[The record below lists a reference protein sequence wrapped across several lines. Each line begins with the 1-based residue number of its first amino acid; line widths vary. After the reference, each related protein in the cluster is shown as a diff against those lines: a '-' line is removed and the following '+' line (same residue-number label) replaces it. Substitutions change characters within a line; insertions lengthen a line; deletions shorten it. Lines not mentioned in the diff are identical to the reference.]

1 MAWNQPGGNGDRDPW
16 GGGRG
21 GGQQGGP
28 PDLDEVL
35 RKLQASLG
43 RIFGGGKSG
52 RGPSGGG
59 GGALFSGG
67 KKGIVLIAV
76 LVLIG
81 WIIAGIYIVK
91 PPEQGVVLRFGKYVR
106 TTGPGPHWAPFLVET
121 VEKVNVQQVR
131 SEDIGFRSTP
141 AGRGSVP
148 HESLMLT
155 EDEAIVDLKF
165 TVQYRV
171 NDPGAFL
178 FNVVDPTTTLRQA
191 TESAVREIVGK
202 SKMDFVL
209 TEGRDAVASEAL
221 SLIQS
226 IVDAYGTGLNV
237 TSVNMQ
243 SAQPPKEVQEAFFDA
258 VKAREDEERTKN
270 QARAYAADVL
280 PKARGDA
287 NAIRERAL
295 AYQQRVLAAADGET
309 DRFLD
314 VLREYSKAPEVTRER
329 LYIES
334 LESVMTNASKIMV
347 DVQGGNSLIYLP
359 LDKLMGA
366 RERNQAGGG
375 MANTEESD
383 TMAED
388 RRRFEDTGRERVDLR
403 GRGR

>member
-21 GGQQGGP
+21 GGQQGP

-43 RIFGGGKSG
+43 RVFGGG
-52 RGPSGGG
+52 RSGGG
-59 GGALFSGG
+59 PGRGGGPLFGGG
-67 KKGIVLIAV
+67 KKGILLIVLLV
-76 LVLIG
+76 LVG
-81 WIIAGIYIVK
+81 WIVAGIYIVD

-131 SEDIGFRSTP
+131 SEDIGFRRTP
-141 AGRGSVP
+141 AGQSSVP

-155 EDEAIVDLKF
+155 EDEAIVDVKF

-171 NDPGAFL
+171 NDPGAYL

-191 TESAVREIVGK
+191 TEGAVREIVGK
-202 SKMDFVL
+202 SDMDFVL
-209 TEGRDAVASEAL
+209 TEGRDAVASEAEV
-221 SLIQS
+221 LIQS
-226 IVDAYGTGLNV
+226 ILNDYGTGLNV

-243 SAQPPKEVQEAFFDA
+243 SAQPPREVQDAFFDA
-258 VKAREDEERTKN
+258 VKAREDEERKKN
-270 QARAYAADVL
+270 QARAYAADIL

-295 AYQQRVLAAADGET
+295 AYQQRVVAAADGET
-309 DRFLD
+309 DRFLN
-314 VLREYSKAPEVTRER
+314 VLREYNKAPEVTRER
-329 LYIES
+329 LYLEAV
-334 LESVMTNASKIMV
+334 ESVMTNTSKVML
-347 DVQGGNSLIYLP
+347 DVEGGNSLIYLP
-359 LDKLMGA
+359 LDQLMRM
-366 RERNQAGGG
+366 REGNQAGDI
-375 MANTEESD
+375 MNTEESD

-388 RRRFEDTGRERVDLR
+388 RRNLVDTTRQRFDLR
-403 GRGR
+403 GRSR